1 MSRHS
6 AVLAAGLCLLLASL
20 ACSLLGVTGEEEL
33 VGSYKGTGEKT
44 NYYFEPDKCTGPSE
58 VTLTI
63 NRDKSVV
70 LVAIGKGHTFGMDG
84 CVEDPV
90 DTAYTITGTIDGLIV
105 TFKECNGRN
114 PANGKATFNFSDGD
128 LAGAAGELGCMFT
141 NINTGE
147 KWLEM
152 SLTFN
157 LVRVP

>member
-1 MSRHS
+1 M
-6 AVLAAGLCLLLASL
+6 
-20 ACSLLGVTGEEEL
+20 
-33 VGSYKGTGEKT
+33 
-44 NYYFEPDKCTGPSE
+44 
-58 VTLTI
+58 
-63 NRDKSVV
+63 V
-70 LVAIGKGHTFGMDG
+70 LVAIGKGHSFGMDG

-128 LAGAAGELGCMFT
+128 LAGAAGELRCMAT
-141 NINTGE
+141 NVSTGE